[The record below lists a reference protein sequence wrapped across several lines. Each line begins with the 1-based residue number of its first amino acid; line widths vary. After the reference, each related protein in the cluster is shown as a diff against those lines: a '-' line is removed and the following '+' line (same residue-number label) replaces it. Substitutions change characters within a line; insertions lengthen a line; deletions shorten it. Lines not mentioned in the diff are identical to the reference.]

1 MKSPTG
7 RNSCDFEGCH
17 FQQHFGT
24 RSKKL
29 RALGCR
35 LEHVIFFA
43 SGTSMLKMAT
53 LKIARITTG
62 EGTSIS
68 CLHNFS

>member
-35 LEHVIFFA
+35 LEHVIFCFWYLNA
-43 SGTSMLKMAT
+43 ENGNPQNRSNYD
-53 LKIARITTG
+53 R
-62 EGTSIS
+62 
-68 CLHNFS
+68 